1 MVRERFRVDYTLAG
15 LDVLLHR
22 IGWSVQVPA
31 RRTAERD
38 EAAIAAWRE
47 GPATFRRFDLAAIPV
62 CDPTCDG
69 SPQEEAVAGPAA
81 LAHGTCM
88 ARPLH
93 LGRSIFNLLESVVV
107 RM

>member
-1 MVRERFRVDYTLAG
+1 MRERFRVDYTLAG

-47 GPATFRRFDLAAIPV
+47 GPTTFRRFDLAAIPV

-69 SPQEEAVAGPAA
+69 WPRRKRPSPTPGQRRWR
-81 LAHGTCM
+81 M
-88 ARPLH
+88 ARAWHARFTLA
-93 LGRSIFNLLESVVV
+93 GRYSTCWNP
-107 RM
+107 